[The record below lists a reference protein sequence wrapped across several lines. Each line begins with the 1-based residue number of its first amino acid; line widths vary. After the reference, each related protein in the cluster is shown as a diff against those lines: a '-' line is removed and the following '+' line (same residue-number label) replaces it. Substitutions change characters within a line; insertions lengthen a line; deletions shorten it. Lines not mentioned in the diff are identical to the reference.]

1 MRAYVCVRVRARER
15 ERTAEI
21 HYLSSTMDIYHPVVL
36 FKFCTKRGASPL
48 LTPPCV
54 ADASFIVGS
63 SVKREVEEKRR
74 PVDRSVSRS
83 EGVGKEGC
91 KRRQE
96 ILLRPPSSFPSLL
109 SILRSGA
116 FGQIHTDTEVS
127 PQGET
132 DQGRSDPLGTN
143 GFPFSFFPL
152 CIFFL

>member
-1 MRAYVCVRVRARER
+1 MRAYVCACARAR

-48 LTPPCV
+48 LTPHSALRRGRVLHCWEQRQKGGGGGE
-54 ADASFIVGS
+54 ASS
-63 SVKREVEEKRR
+63 
-74 PVDRSVSRS
+74 RSVSQSVRRS
-83 EGVGKEGC
+83 
-91 KRRQE
+91 RQGRMQE
-96 ILLRPPSSFPSLL
+96 KTGDPPPSSFPSLL